1 MVSWIWVEN
10 VDVLL
15 GNRWYLELK
24 VVWFMLYSWISLQIV
39 WFFHG
44 LSTYYLQL
52 FMNYVT
58 HCCTMFNY
66 SGSFLFASVMLHHG
80 WFEDCIMDI
89 FKYAQYM
96 SIYFIAAVSI
106 YIYIYTYIERERYQD
121 LKIHFHDLKTCFAYV
136 CLWENL
142 AALKDERLG
151 ILFGWDSHMAW
162 WVSDSLY
169 LVKLEQ
175 LWAALSHL

>member
-44 LSTYYLQL
+44 LSTYYLQIC
-52 FMNYVT
+52 MNYVT

-66 SGSFLFASVMLHHG
+66 SGSFLYASVMLHHG
-80 WFEDCIMDI
+80 WFEDCIMDM
-89 FKYAQYM
+89 FKYAQYI

-106 YIYIYTYIERERYQD
+106 YIYIYTVYIYLYIYIHRERKISRFEDSLSRFEDLFCLCLSVGKPCRIERR
-121 LKIHFHDLKTCFAYV
+121 KTWYIV
-136 CLWENL
+136 W
-142 AALKDERLG
+142 LG
-151 ILFGWDSHMAW
+151 
-162 WVSDSLY
+162 
-169 LVKLEQ
+169 
-175 LWAALSHL
+175 